1 MHRARRH
8 PAGHQENEERHGES
22 GQRLSL
28 AVAVGMVRI
37 RRLRRDAEARPH
49 EQRGED
55 VEHRLRRIGDERV
68 GVAEDATRELH
79 GGEHGVQRDAT
90 QHQPRAL
97 VGATGDGEL
106 DLGHGHRRTLAR
118 IFHSGNVILAEN
130 IQRPAGPSPHR
141 STSALTTRLAGTT
154 FAALSMPETATP
166 FATDPVKQF
175 SVFIE
180 NRVGR
185 LHDLVALLAKHN
197 VHIMAMTTI
206 DQTDTALDR
215 MIVDDPDRARE
226 LMAAN
231 NFFFTECEV
240 IAVEFTDES
249 QLSAVLNALLT
260 VEVNIHYAYSFLM
273 RPRGRSALA
282 LSVEDND
289 LAASALNTS
298 GFKVLTQRDIS
309 R

>member
-1 MHRARRH
+1 MSDTAA
-8 PAGHQENEERHGES
+8 P
-22 GQRLSL
+22 
-28 AVAVGMVRI
+28 VA
-37 RRLRRDAEARPH
+37 A
-49 EQRGED
+49 
-55 VEHRLRRIGDERV
+55 
-68 GVAEDATRELH
+68 
-79 GGEHGVQRDAT
+79 
-90 QHQPRAL
+90 
-97 VGATGDGEL
+97 
-106 DLGHGHRRTLAR
+106 
-118 IFHSGNVILAEN
+118 
-130 IQRPAGPSPHR
+130 
-141 STSALTTRLAGTT
+141 
-154 FAALSMPETATP
+154 
-166 FATDPVKQF
+166 DPVKQF

-185 LHDLVALLAKHN
+185 LHDLVALLGKHN

-215 MIVDDPDRARE
+215 FVVDDPDRARA

-240 IAVEFTDES
+240 VAVEISNES
-249 QLSAVLNALLT
+249 QLSAVLGALLT

-273 RPRGRSALA
+273 RPRGKSALV

-289 LAASALNTS
+289 LAASALNTR